1 MEPIKKKITFS
12 ENLESTIY
20 YKNEPGNFRKIKHTV
35 SKPLQKTIKKTTDKV
50 EKINNEFM
58 NKIATYIER
67 IKDNYTDDKIL
78 DTYSCFFIIVNKMY
92 NRNMSLDKLEKFVRN
107 QDRYINYYKCN
118 KNDLL
123 NLISSNN
130 YTKIII
136 ADLIKL
142 QNKKLNLIESKF
154 GTLPPVILK
163 PKTIQDTKF
172 DVLPDDILEK
182 IDNILQNEYAFQI
195 QQKYKNY
202 KNIKSLLLDITNSL
216 NFEYLLLSINNDDD
230 DLNIERVY
238 NPVRDIVKIVL
249 EYSSKI
255 LRKNELEDEY
265 WNSTLGKIY
274 LAMYLFNSSNPNL
287 TNDEINNYKEC
298 YIYFQNIL
306 KKLKI
311 YEPNWLDNE
320 NIINYFDL
328 AEPDEGAQIELE
340 NAFGKSKVP
349 DNVKNPKLYL
359 KIKAKIRRD
368 VNKKKRRWGAYDS
381 GRLVREYKQAGGKYS
396 GSKKSKTES
405 KKSSNLSRWYREKWI
420 DACVW
425 PKRKSCGRT
434 KATIKSK
441 VTYCR
446 PSKVV
451 DKNTPKTVQELSK
464 AEIKKRCAKK
474 RKNPKKIIRK

>member
-1 MEPIKKKITFS
+1 MS
-12 ENLESTIY
+12 
-20 YKNEPGNFRKIKHTV
+20 
-35 SKPLQKTIKKTTDKV
+35 
-50 EKINNEFM
+50 
-58 NKIATYIER
+58 
-67 IKDNYTDDKIL
+67 NYSDEA
-78 DTYSCFFIIVNKMY
+78 
-92 NRNMSLDKLEKFVRN
+92 DKLKSH
-107 QDRYINYYKCN
+107 
-118 KNDLL
+118 LL
-123 NLISSNN
+123 N
-130 YTKIII
+130 
-136 ADLIKL
+136 
-142 QNKKLNLIESKF
+142 
-154 GTLPPVILK
+154 
-163 PKTIQDTKF
+163 
-172 DVLPDDILEK
+172 
-182 IDNILQNEYAFQI
+182 
-195 QQKYKNY
+195 
-202 KNIKSLLLDITNSL
+202 ITNSL
-216 NFEYLLLSINNDDD
+216 NYEYLLLSINNDND

-238 NPVRDIVKIVL
+238 SPIRDIVRIVL
-249 EYSSKI
+249 HYASKI
-255 LRKNELEDEY
+255 LRKNELEDDY
-265 WNSTLGKIY
+265 WNSTIGKIY
-274 LAMYLFNSSNPNL
+274 LAMRLFNSDNPNL

-311 YEPNWLDNE
+311 YEPNWLDSE
-320 NIINYFDL
+320 NIINYFDSEESE
-328 AEPDEGAQIELE
+328 EPDEGAQIE

-396 GSKKSKTES
+396 GSKKSKTNS
-405 KKSSNLSRWYREKWI
+405 KKSSNLNRWYREKWI

-464 AEIKKRCAKK
+464 AEIKRRCAKK